1 MPLPQFIP
9 FAVPT
14 ERQESLTTGFK
25 DPFGERLLTFDPRLL
40 VAVELLRFKPELGE
54 SAAFEAAVRGAT
66 ERSRATEPTVVPVL
80 AVDRRDGA
88 LTLASRRVGGR
99 RLSELVSRT
108 RGTVM
113 AVEFLRQAV
122 PALAA
127 LTGDRRFAHGALTL
141 DRVFANPDKSLTI
154 VDYPLGAG
162 VEALGWPRHRL
173 QYELGLAVPEDIA
186 TFDGRIDAIQLG
198 FVALSLW
205 LGRALDPADF
215 PGKVAELIDEAAIV
229 TGATTPAAARMLDRV
244 ERLLQIGARPIASA
258 QEALADLTA
267 DHVPEIDT
275 RPGLS
280 PLDVGDAGAPA
291 AVPASVATSA
301 PAPVSHAPAVA
312 PRSTAVVTKSPAAVT
327 TARLGPSR
335 TWALSALVLVPVIG
349 SGIFLGRNWI
359 FGQPQGRTDAPHIA
373 TRVAKAE
380 IVPVAAASTT
390 AAAPVGAT
398 ETPVATISTAAP
410 LPSPARDAA
419 SAATPGPPPTQNTA
433 PRFGAMT
440 FVTPIELQIYEGGKH
455 LGSTVGPVAILEGTH
470 NIELSNAAV
479 GFVAREVMSVKP
491 GELTTRTIRLP
502 TGKLS
507 LNAVPWADVW
517 IDGTSVGQTPL
528 ANLPVVVG
536 EHQIV
541 FKHPELGDQQMTAL
555 VKVDGVTRLSATL
568 KR

>member
-1 MPLPQFIP
+1 
-9 FAVPT
+9 
-14 ERQESLTTGFK
+14 
-25 DPFGERLLTFDPRLL
+25 
-40 VAVELLRFKPELGE
+40 
-54 SAAFEAAVRGAT
+54 
-66 ERSRATEPTVVPVL
+66 
-80 AVDRRDGA
+80 
-88 LTLASRRVGGR
+88 
-99 RLSELVSRT
+99 
-108 RGTVM
+108 M

-141 DRVFANPDKSLTI
+141 DRVFANPDRSLTI
-154 VDYPLGAG
+154 VEYPLGAG
-162 VEALGWPRHRL
+162 VEALGWRRHRL

-215 PGKVAELIDEAAIV
+215 PGKIAELIDEAAIV

-244 ERLLQIGARPIASA
+244 ERLLQVGARPIASA

-267 DHVPEIDT
+267 DHLSEIDT
-275 RPGLS
+275 RPALS

-291 AVPASVATSA
+291 AVPAFVAA
-301 PAPVSHAPAVA
+301 PVPAPVTHAPVVA

-327 TARLGPSR
+327 NARPGPSR

-349 SGIFLGRNWI
+349 SGIFLSRNWL
-359 FGQPQGRTDAPHIA
+359 FGEPQGRNDAPHIA

-380 IVPVAAASTT
+380 LVPIAAASTT
-390 AAAPVGAT
+390 AAATPVAT
-398 ETPVATISTAAP
+398 AATPVATISTAAP
-410 LPSPARDAA
+410 VPLPARDAA
-419 SAATPGPPPTQNTA
+419 GAATPAMSPTQSAA

-455 LGSTVGPVAILEGTH
+455 IGSTVGPVAILEGTH

-502 TGKLS
+502 NGKLS

-517 IDGTSVGQTPL
+517 IDGTPVGQTPL

>member
-1 MPLPQFIP
+1 MPLPQVVP

-14 ERQESLTTGFK
+14 ERQESLPPGFK

-40 VAVELLRFKPELGE
+40 AAVELLRLKPELGE
-54 SAAFEAAVRGAT
+54 SAAFEAAVRGAV
-66 ERSRATEPTVVPVL
+66 ERPRSAEPTVVPVL

-99 RLSELVSRT
+99 RLSELVART

-127 LTGDRRFAHGALTL
+127 LSGDRRFAHGALTL

-186 TFDGRIDAIQLG
+186 TFDGRIDPPLPD
-198 FVALSLW
+198 FSALSPR
-205 LGRALDPADF
+205 LGGALDPGDF
-215 PGKVAELIDEAAIV
+215 PGKVAERVDEAAIV

-244 ERLLQIGARPIASA
+244 ERLLQIGPRPIASA
-258 QEALADLTA
+258 QEALTDLTA
-267 DHVPEIDT
+267 DQPLEID
-275 RPGLS
+275 
-280 PLDVGDAGAPA
+280 AP
-291 AVPASVATSA
+291 
-301 PAPVSHAPAVA
+301 PAVA

-327 TARLGPSR
+327 NPRLGPSR

-349 SGIFLGRNWI
+349 SGIFLSRNWL

-373 TRVAKAE
+373 TRVANAE
-380 IVPVAAASTT
+380 TVPVAAASTT
-390 AAAPVGAT
+390 AAATPVAT
-398 ETPVATISTAAP
+398 AATPVATISTAAP
-410 LPSPARDAA
+410 LPSQARDAA
-419 SAATPGPPPTQNTA
+419 SAATPAMSPTQSAA

-455 LGSTVGPVAILEGTH
+455 IGSTVGPVAILEGTH

-502 TGKLS
+502 NGKLS

-517 IDGTSVGQTPL
+517 IDGTPVGQTPL